1 MKDRPLHHFKSD
13 PNCTLFVGRL
23 SFDTV
28 ESALKKHF
36 EEYGDLA
43 SVTIIR
49 NRGNWLLSVDRSNA
63 QLYCLVTGLSQ
74 GYGFI
79 TYTSYKDA
87 KIAYKNAHKST
98 LDACVILVDF
108 ERDRVMK
115 DWIPRRL
122 GGGFGGKKESGQL
135 RFGARDRPFKQ
146 PTSSH
151 VRIPYEQKFSDN
163 WTNHHTEEKPK
174 RHRSPSSSQRQRESS
189 KRHRSRSP
197 TDSRSRHQK
206 SRRSPSNDSYPH
218 RYRTDSSSHKYRID
232 NRYRSYRHERNRE
245 KSPGRK

>member
-1 MKDRPLHHFKSD
+1 
-13 PNCTLFVGRL
+13 
-23 SFDTV
+23 
-28 ESALKKHF
+28 
-36 EEYGDLA
+36 
-43 SVTIIR
+43 
-49 NRGNWLLSVDRSNA
+49 
-63 QLYCLVTGLSQ
+63 
-74 GYGFI
+74 
-79 TYTSYKDA
+79 
-87 KIAYKNAHKST
+87 
-98 LDACVILVDF
+98 
-108 ERDRVMK
+108 MK

-151 VRIPYEQKFSDN
+151 LRIPYEQKFSDN

-174 RHRSPSSSQRQRESS
+174 RHRSPSSSRHQRESS

-206 SRRSPSNDSYPH
+206 SRRSPSNDSYPY
-218 RYRTDSSSHKYRID
+218 RYKTDSSAHKYRID
-232 NRYRSYRHERNRE
+232 NRHRSYRHERNRE